1 MDVMTMEEPRF
12 TRKIGKQG
20 GSLSVG
26 IPAELTRKL
35 NLSKGD
41 EVEMA
46 VANDG
51 GEIVIRKKK
60 TALPEGIDEEF
71 LDSLNRMLDKYDN
84 ALRNLKD
91 R

>member
-1 MDVMTMEEPRF
+1 MGVTAMEEPRF

-35 NLSKGD
+35 NLAKGD
-41 EVEMA
+41 EVEMT
-46 VANDG
+46 VAEDG

-60 TALPEGIDEEF
+60 QGLPGGIDGEF

>member
-1 MDVMTMEEPRF
+1 
-12 TRKIGKQG
+12 
-20 GSLSVG
+20 
-26 IPAELTRKL
+26 
-35 NLSKGD
+35 
-41 EVEMA
+41 MA

>member
-1 MDVMTMEEPRF
+1 MGVTTVKKVRY
-12 TRKIGKQG
+12 TRKVGKQG

-46 VANDG
+46 MNKDD

-60 TALPEGIDEEF
+60 RELPDGIGGEF
-71 LDSLNRMLDKYDN
+71 LDSLNRMLNKYDN

>member
-1 MDVMTMEEPRF
+1 MGVTVMEEQRF

-46 VANDG
+46 VAEDG
-51 GEIVIRKKK
+51 GEIVIRKKRRE
-60 TALPEGIDEEF
+60 LPSGIDGEF

>member
-1 MDVMTMEEPRF
+1 MDVMPMEEPRF

-60 TALPEGIDEEF
+60 TTLPEGIDEEF
-71 LDSLNRMLDKYDN
+71 LRILNGVIDDYEESFWE
-84 ALRNLKD
+84 LKD